1 MSVSIVHGRTDVG
14 GQLNNPLNKQ
24 IGGKH
29 YKVWKVQPVDFIRNN
44 KLPFIFG
51 VMIKYIMRI
60 ASNTTDTQKKI
71 EDLDKIIHYAEIE
84 KDFLE
89 EEKHMHDI
97 ANNLPHVGQLNETK
111 K

>member
-1 MSVSIVHGRTDVG
+1 MNVSIVHGKIDVG

-60 ASNTTDTQKKI
+60 ASNATSTTKKL

-84 KDFLE
+84 KEFIR
-89 EEKHMHDI
+89 KHDK
-97 ANNLPHVGQLNETK
+97 E
-111 K
+111 

>member
-1 MSVSIVHGRTDVG
+1 M
-14 GQLNNPLNKQ
+14 NNPLNKQ
-24 IGGKH
+24 VGGKH
-29 YKVWKVQPVDFIRNN
+29 YKVWKKQPVKFIREN
-44 KLPFIFG
+44 KLGFIFG

-60 ASNTTDTQKKI
+60 ASSTTDTQKKI

-89 EEKHMHDI
+89 EEKHMNDI
-97 ANNLPHVGQLNETK
+97 SNNLPHAGQLNETK

>member
-1 MSVSIVHGRTDVG
+1 
-14 GQLNNPLNKQ
+14 LNKQ
-24 IGGKH
+24 VGGKH
-29 YKVWKVQPVDFIRNN
+29 YKVWKKQPVDFIRNN

-60 ASNTTDTQKKI
+60 ASDTTDTQKKI

-89 EEKHMHDI
+89 EEKHMNDI
-97 ANNLPHVGQLNETK
+97 ANNLPNAGQLNETK

>member
-1 MSVSIVHGRTDVG
+1 MNVNIVHGRTDAG

-29 YKVWKVQPVDFIRNN
+29 YKVWKKQPVRFIREN
-44 KLPFIFG
+44 KLEFIFG

-60 ASNTTDTQKKI
+60 ASNTTSTEKKI
-71 EDLDKIIHYAEIE
+71 QDLDKIIHYAEIE

-89 EEKHMHDI
+89 EEKHMNDI
-97 ANNLPHVGQLNETK
+97 ANNLPHAGQLDETK

>member
-1 MSVSIVHGRTDVG
+1 MNVSIVHGKIDVG

-60 ASNTTDTQKKI
+60 ASTATSTPKKL

-84 KDFLE
+84 KEFIR
-89 EEKHMHDI
+89 KHDK
-97 ANNLPHVGQLNETK
+97 E
-111 K
+111 

>member
-1 MSVSIVHGRTDVG
+1 M
-14 GQLNNPLNKQ
+14 NNPLNKQ
-24 IGGKH
+24 VGGKH
-29 YKVWKVQPVDFIRNN
+29 YKVWKKQPVKFIREN
-44 KLPFIFG
+44 KLGFIFG

-60 ASNTTDTQKKI
+60 ASNTTDTQKQI

-89 EEKHMHDI
+89 EEKHMNDI
-97 ANNLPHVGQLNETK
+97 ANNLPNAGQLDETK

>member
-1 MSVSIVHGRTDVG
+1 M
-14 GQLNNPLNKQ
+14 NNPLNKQ

-29 YKVWKVQPVDFIRNN
+29 YKVWKKQPIKFIRDN

-60 ASNTTDTQKKI
+60 ASNTTDTDKKLQ
-71 EDLDKIIHYAEIE
+71 DLDKIIHYAEIE
-84 KDFLE
+84 KEELE
-89 EEKHMHDI
+89 WEKSLDDV
-97 ANNLPHVGQLNETK
+97 ANNSPHGGQLDGSK

>member
-1 MSVSIVHGRTDVG
+1 M
-14 GQLNNPLNKQ
+14 NNPLNKQ

-60 ASNTTDTQKKI
+60 ASNATSTTKKL

-84 KDFLE
+84 KEFIR
-89 EEKHMHDI
+89 KHDK
-97 ANNLPHVGQLNETK
+97 E
-111 K
+111 

>member
-1 MSVSIVHGRTDVG
+1 MND
-14 GQLNNPLNKQ
+14 PYKKQ
-24 IGGKH
+24 VGGKH
-29 YKVWKVQPVDFIRNN
+29 YKVWKKQPVKFIRAN
-44 KLPFIFG
+44 KLEFIFG

-60 ASNTTDTQKKI
+60 ASNTPDTQKKI

-89 EEKHMHDI
+89 EEKHMNDI
-97 ANNLPHVGQLNETK
+97 ANNLPNAGQLDETK

>member
-1 MSVSIVHGRTDVG
+1 MNVSIVHGKIDAG

-60 ASNTTDTQKKI
+60 ASNATSTTKKL

-84 KDFLE
+84 KEFIR
-89 EEKHMHDI
+89 KHDK
-97 ANNLPHVGQLNETK
+97 E
-111 K
+111 

>member
-1 MSVSIVHGRTDVG
+1 MNVNIVHGRIDVG

-60 ASNTTDTQKKI
+60 ASNATSTTKKL

-84 KDFLE
+84 KEFIR
-89 EEKHMHDI
+89 KHDK
-97 ANNLPHVGQLNETK
+97 E
-111 K
+111 

>member
-1 MSVSIVHGRTDVG
+1 MNVSIVHGKIDAG

-24 IGGKH
+24 VGGKH
-29 YKVWKVQPVDFIRNN
+29 YKIWRKQPVKFIREN
-44 KLPFIFG
+44 KLEFIFG

-60 ASNTTDTQKKI
+60 ASNTTDIQKKI
-71 EDLDKIIHYAEIE
+71 EDLNKIIHYAEIE

-97 ANNLPHVGQLNETK
+97 ANNLPHAGQLNETK
-111 K
+111 T

>member
-1 MSVSIVHGRTDVG
+1 M
-14 GQLNNPLNKQ
+14 NNPLNKQ

-60 ASNTTDTQKKI
+60 ASDTTDTQKKI

-84 KDFLE
+84 KEFIR
-89 EEKHMHDI
+89 KHDK
-97 ANNLPHVGQLNETK
+97 E
-111 K
+111 

>member
-1 MSVSIVHGRTDVG
+1 LNVSIVHGKIDVG

-29 YKVWKVQPVDFIRNN
+29 YKVWKVQPVNFIRNN

-60 ASNTTDTQKKI
+60 ASNATSTPKKL

-84 KDFLE
+84 KEFIR
-89 EEKHMHDI
+89 KHDK
-97 ANNLPHVGQLNETK
+97 E
-111 K
+111 

>member
-1 MSVSIVHGRTDVG
+1 M
-14 GQLNNPLNKQ
+14 NNPLNKQ

-29 YKVWKVQPVDFIRNN
+29 YKVWKIQPVNFIRNN

-60 ASNTTDTQKKI
+60 ASNATSTTKKL

-84 KDFLE
+84 KEFIR
-89 EEKHMHDI
+89 KHDK
-97 ANNLPHVGQLNETK
+97 E
-111 K
+111 

>member
-1 MSVSIVHGRTDVG
+1 M
-14 GQLNNPLNKQ
+14 NNPLNKQ

-60 ASNTTDTQKKI
+60 ASNATSTTKKL

-84 KDFLE
+84 KEFIR
-89 EEKHMHDI
+89 KHD
-97 ANNLPHVGQLNETK
+97 K

>member
-1 MSVSIVHGRTDVG
+1 M
-14 GQLNNPLNKQ
+14 NNPLNKQ

-29 YKVWKVQPVDFIRNN
+29 YKVWKKQPVKFIREN
-44 KLPFIFG
+44 KLGFIFG

-60 ASNTTDTQKKI
+60 ASNTTDTQKQI

-89 EEKHMHDI
+89 EEKHMNDI
-97 ANNLPHVGQLNETK
+97 ANNLPNAGQLDETK